1 MHHYP
6 LLMAISACSAFAQGT
21 IFFSNVDLYDPALG
35 VYTAFVSYADGSR
48 IGSEF
53 SAGLYVLRGNSESL
67 VAATRFRDVRP
78 GQLSPVNLRIDGT
91 TPGESVLFK
100 VKVWETAAGSYE
112 SALQNGFCTGVFPT
126 RSGDDTISIVLTG
139 TPGPGETEARLN
151 GLLPFSLACI
161 PEPRTSAIFLLGLL
175 ALYSVAH
182 AKASGELRKNLT
194 CRKPSDLV

>member
-21 IFFSNVDLYDPALG
+21 SFFSNVDLYDPALG

-67 VAATRFRDVRP
+67 VAATPFRDVRP
-78 GQLSPVNLRIDGT
+78 GQLSPLNLRIDGT

-100 VKVWETAAGSYE
+100 VKVWETAAGS
-112 SALQNGFCTGVFPT
+112 
-126 RSGDDTISIVLTG
+126 
-139 TPGPGETEARLN
+139 
-151 GLLPFSLACI
+151 
-161 PEPRTSAIFLLGLL
+161 
-175 ALYSVAH
+175 
-182 AKASGELRKNLT
+182 
-194 CRKPSDLV
+194 